1 MASVAPP
8 PRAGSVKGK
17 AYLTIPTPA
26 GAQANATKPGFRI
39 NPKGFVCAV
48 PVGQYGKMRRF
59 PPGNLPCGPDHP
71 ISLTAMALYK
81 SEITQFLEELKT
93 QKPDLEAQQRQGRS
107 LLWDKDPI
115 DLDERTR
122 AQAARVAQKP
132 YVYSLD

>member
-1 MASVAPP
+1 
-8 PRAGSVKGK
+8 
-17 AYLTIPTPA
+17 
-26 GAQANATKPGFRI
+26 
-39 NPKGFVCAV
+39 
-48 PVGQYGKMRRF
+48 
-59 PPGNLPCGPDHP
+59 
-71 ISLTAMALYK
+71 TAMALNK